1 MRSVDARPDREMRA
15 PVRVARAGKRGNRT
29 ALLRR
34 RPLPRH
40 WRLTLQWG
48 GGALAIA
55 ALAGSIAWLANSEFA
70 SRQMTALGDGLVS
83 VAADAGFV
91 VNKVLAEGR
100 NQTTSSQVLR
110 ALDVRIG
117 HPIFDIDLEAARERV
132 AALPWVESVTVERR
146 LPDTLYLQI
155 TEAEPMALWQHERQL
170 RLLSRKGQVIV
181 EPQPQR
187 FSALPLVVGAGAP
200 EHTAELLEMLAS
212 QPQLQV
218 QVQAAIRVGQRRWNL
233 HFLNGIDVKLPED
246 RAAEA
251 WNELARLERDFGI
264 LERDLTVI
272 DLRVPAQL
280 LVRLAPTAVT
290 REKED
295 GNDT

>member
-1 MRSVDARPDREMRA
+1 MRSLSARPDREMRA
-15 PVRVARAGKRGNRT
+15 PVRVARAGKRNDRS
-29 ALLRR
+29 AAARR

-40 WRLTLQWG
+40 WRLALQWG
-48 GGALAIA
+48 GGLSAIA
-55 ALAGSIAWLANSEFA
+55 AVAGATFWIATSGFVG
-70 SRQMTALGDGLVS
+70 RQMTALGDELVS
-83 VAADAGFV
+83 VSADAGFV
-91 VNKVLAEGR
+91 VNKVLADGR
-100 NQTTSSQVLR
+100 QQTTSSQVLR

-117 HPIFDIDLEAARERV
+117 HPIFGIDLEAARKRV
-132 AALPWVESVTVERR
+132 AALPWIESVTVERG
-146 LPDTLYLQI
+146 LPDTLYLRI
-155 TEAEPMALWQHERQL
+155 VESEPMALWQHDRQL
-170 RLLSRKGQVIV
+170 RLLSRKGEVIA

-187 FSALPLVVGAGAP
+187 FTALPLVVGAGAP
-200 EHTAELLEMLAS
+200 EHTAELLEMLAT
-212 QPQLQV
+212 QPELQV
-218 QVQAAIRVGQRRWNL
+218 QVRAAIRVGERRWNL
-233 HFLNGIDVKLPED
+233 RLANGTDVKLPEE

-251 WNELARLERDFGI
+251 WSELARLERDFGI